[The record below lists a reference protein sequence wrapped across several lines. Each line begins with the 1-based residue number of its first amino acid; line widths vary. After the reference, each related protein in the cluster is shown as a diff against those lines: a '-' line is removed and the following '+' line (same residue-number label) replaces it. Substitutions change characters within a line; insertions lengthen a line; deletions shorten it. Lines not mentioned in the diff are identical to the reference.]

1 MRFGILGPLEVT
13 GGTDGAAGDGTGDGT
28 GGDPGAS
35 YAPQAAKLRVVLGT
49 LLVRANE
56 VVSAESLIDELW
68 PQAPPRTATTTLQV
82 YVSHLRKAL
91 RSADP
96 ENGRE
101 SLVTRR
107 PGYLLRVG
115 PDALDTMVFEDL
127 SRRGHQALRAADFA
141 AAAELQ
147 RRALALWRGP
157 VLSDTPHGPV
167 LDSAAVRLGEART
180 TVLDERIRAELHLGL
195 HRELVA
201 ELQELVAEHP
211 MHEEFHAHLMVA
223 LYRCGRQAE
232 ALRVFALLRRTLVEE
247 LGIEPGPASRQLQRR
262 ILEGDPALSAA
273 GSRGAGS
280 DAGPD
285 AGSDA
290 GSDGARSTGGWSPA
304 VGALPPADPAFT
316 GRTGELTELE
326 QLLRAAPAGGA
337 VAVTGLPGTGKTAL
351 AVEAA
356 HRVADAFPDG
366 LVFLDLRGADG
377 PPPTGAEIL
386 GRLARTPLAGRR
398 VLLVLDHVTS
408 ETQVRPLLPL
418 AGGSAVLL
426 TAGRVPA
433 GLPGLRSVVL
443 GPWLPEESRRLAGL
457 FTGRAGI
464 RTGAARP
471 VAEPGTVAEI
481 AELCGRL
488 PLAVRAAAAQ
498 LAARPHWT
506 PATLADRL
514 RDEGGRLDALRTGDV
529 DVRARLLEAYAA
541 APDAQRR
548 EFRLLALLP
557 PGRFRARQAAA
568 ALDLAEARAAAALDV
583 LADERLVAVDRDGCR
598 LPELLRLLAVE
609 RLALEEPPEVRRA
622 AAERVCRA
630 YAAAAA
636 ARPGRLPDADARGLV
651 RLARTAYEAGL
662 WALTVRLTDA
672 TGGWVEDDAEAAFTV
687 ALDAAVRCADR
698 SAQARMERSLG
709 DLAWQYRRLERAQEL
724 FARALAHAREAG
736 DEEEAGRALVGLAE
750 LRLDAGA
757 AAEAAALLE
766 PALAALSAPGR
777 GRYEASRARALLAL
791 AQDGPEG
798 RSRARAWFGEC
809 LELAVGLRDH
819 RLEVYARRSLR
830 ALSAE
835 GGEQRAVEIRPGLW
849 RIRPAGVRT

>member
-1 MRFGILGPLEVT
+1 M
-13 GGTDGAAGDGTGDGT
+13 
-28 GGDPGAS
+28 
-35 YAPQAAKLRVVLGT
+35 
-49 LLVRANE
+49 
-56 VVSAESLIDELW
+56 
-68 PQAPPRTATTTLQV
+68 
-82 YVSHLRKAL
+82 
-91 RSADP
+91 
-96 ENGRE
+96 
-101 SLVTRR
+101 
-107 PGYLLRVG
+107 
-115 PDALDTMVFEDL
+115 
-127 SRRGHQALRAADFA
+127 
-141 AAAELQ
+141 
-147 RRALALWRGP
+147 
-157 VLSDTPHGPV
+157 
-167 LDSAAVRLGEART
+167 
-180 TVLDERIRAELHLGL
+180 
-195 HRELVA
+195 
-201 ELQELVAEHP
+201 
-211 MHEEFHAHLMVA
+211 
-223 LYRCGRQAE
+223 
-232 ALRVFALLRRTLVEE
+232 
-247 LGIEPGPASRQLQRR
+247 
-262 ILEGDPALSAA
+262 
-273 GSRGAGS
+273 
-280 DAGPD
+280 
-285 AGSDA
+285 
-290 GSDGARSTGGWSPA
+290 
-304 VGALPPADPAFT
+304 
-316 GRTGELTELE
+316 
-326 QLLRAAPAGGA
+326 
-337 VAVTGLPGTGKTAL
+337 TGLPGTGKTAL

-366 LVFLDLRGADG
+366 LVFLDLRGADE

-386 GRLARTPLAGRR
+386 GRLARTPLTGRR

-443 GPWLPEESRRLAGL
+443 GPWRPEESRRLGGL

-557 PGRFRARQAAA
+557 PGRFGARQAAA
-568 ALDLAEARAAAALDV
+568 ALGLVEARAAAALDV

-777 GRYEASRARALLAL
+777 ARYEASRARALLAL

-798 RSRARAWFGEC
+798 RSRARTWFGEC

-835 GGEQRAVEIRPGLW
+835 GASSGPWRSARGSGGSGRPVSARDRGAAPRPDPAIPFHCYVRRAMSVALGPVTELVGRERESAALVERLRDPSVRTLTVTGRAGVGKSRLAAEAVREIGGEFGRVTVVDAVRWCAAAGQEPLLTPAGPEEHGRVLLLLDGCDHDVRPAAAEAVAALAGDPRVVVLATGLEPLGVYGERLLPLAPLPVPGSAGTGDPHEVLEAASVALFVRRARDADPAFALTLENAAAVAEICTRLDGLPLAVELAARRLRLLSPQSLAARLRGRTTVLAGGPAHAPERHRSLAALAEWSCRGLAGPARALLDRLSVYEPGFGLSA
-849 RIRPAGVRT
+849 AGVSAEAEVETLLDRGLLAVVGEEQGSRGWP